1 MKKVL
6 SLGLLLLLLSF
17 TAAEAEFAL
26 PGSLT
31 EIDDEA
37 FRDVTA
43 LSSLVLP
50 ETVTRIGTCAF
61 AGCSGLN
68 EITIPGSVQ
77 TIGTQAFSGCGDALL
92 IHTVPN
98 SAAAVYARANQL
110 DYQAGTDY
118 RALVIGQTYPNTS
131 SFLEGPANDLLAVQ
145 SCLSSMQTTPW
156 QVTTVSNLSSNSFFS
171 RIASAFSSAD
181 ANDVSLFYYSGH
193 GRTDGS
199 LVGSNLASIT
209 PQMLK
214 AALDPIPGRKV
225 ILIDACFSG
234 KLIGADAAS
243 ASRARSA
250 GTDETLQETQNED
263 PDPKAAASQFI
274 ASFQSA
280 FRTRTRGALNS
291 DGYYV
296 ITAARSNQYSQEGEI
311 TTGGGSKVMGYFTFG
326 FCLGCGYNGVID
338 QTGGLQADTNGDQAV
353 SLQEAYAFAAETAA
367 SYNPNQ
373 AAAVWPSGCTWF
385 APFRP

>member
-17 TAAEAEFAL
+17 AAAEAEFAL

-50 ETVTRIGTCAF
+50 DTVIRIGSYAF

-77 TIGTQAFSGCGDALL
+77 IIGGQAFSGCGDALL
-92 IHTVPN
+92 IHTVPD
-98 SAAAVYARANQL
+98 SAAAAHARANLL
-110 DYQAGTDY
+110 DYQAGTNY
-118 RALVIGQTYPNTS
+118 RALVVAQTYPNS
-131 SFLEGPANDLLAVQ
+131 SQFLEGPANDLLAVR

-156 QVTTVSNLSSNSFFS
+156 QVTSCSNLSSSAFLS
-171 RIASAFSSAD
+171 QIASVFSSAD
-181 ANDVSLFYYSGH
+181 VNDVSLLYYSGH

-199 LVGSNLASIT
+199 LVGSNFASIT

-214 AALDPIPGRKV
+214 TALDPIPGRKV
-225 ILIDACFSG
+225 IVIDACFSG
-234 KLIGADAAS
+234 QLIDADAAGS
-243 ASRARSA
+243 SRTRSS
-250 GTDETLQETQNED
+250 GTDEKLQETQNEN

-311 TTGGGSKVMGYFTFG
+311 STGSGITVMGFFTFG
-326 FCLGCGYNGVID
+326 FCLGCGYNSVDD
-338 QTGGLQADTNGDQAV
+338 QTGDLEADTNGDQAV

-367 SYNPNQ
+367 SCNPDQ